1 MKPQPQRLLAAAA
14 LLAACSALQAAELG
28 DAAPALKISEWVKG
42 KEQKLADGKGR
53 QYFVVEFW
61 ATWCP
66 PCRVS
71 IPHLTDMQ
79 KKFKENVTFIG
90 VSGEEPATVKPFVTK
105 MGAQMDYVVALDK
118 DNGTSKGYM
127 EAFGVEGIPHAFIVD
142 KAGIIAWHGHP
153 MAGLDKA
160 LEQMLAGKYD
170 IAAARRAQ
178 LAAKLINQYA
188 QFVVTGREADRAA
201 KLGEQIVRDAGNDA
215 QLMNEFAWFI
225 LTEEGVKNRN
235 LALAMRAAK
244 AAFDACDGKDPAI
257 VDTYAR
263 ALFDT
268 GKKADAIKFQKQAIA
283 MCKDA
288 TLKPELEKTLREYE
302 EKSK

>member
-1 MKPQPQRLLAAAA
+1 MKHLIIALVSAIA
-14 LLAACSALQAAELG
+14 LLAPHATATAADLG
-28 DAAPALKISEWVKG
+28 DAAPALKISEWIKG
-42 KEQKLADGKGR
+42 KEQKLADGKGK

-79 KKFKENVTFIG
+79 KKFKDNVTFIG
-90 VSGEEPATVKPFVTK
+90 VSNEESATVKPFVTK
-105 MGAQMDYVVALDK
+105 MAAQMDYVVALDK
-118 DNGTSKGYM
+118 DGGTSKGFM
-127 EAFGVEGIPHAFIVD
+127 EAFGIEGIPHAFIVD
-142 KAGIIAWHGHP
+142 KAGVIAWHGHP

-160 LEQMLAGKYD
+160 LDRMLAGKYD
-170 IAAARRAQ
+170 IATEKKSQQAG
-178 LAAKLINQYA
+178 KLLSQYA
-188 QFVVTGREADRAA
+188 QLVVAGRDAEKAA
-201 KLGEQIVRDAGNDA
+201 KLGEQIVKDAGSNP

-225 LTEEGVKNRN
+225 LTEEKVKNRD

-244 AAFDACDGKDPAI
+244 AAFDACEGKDAAI

-268 GKKADAIKFQKQAIA
+268 GKKADAIKFQKQAIEL
-283 MCKDA
+283 CKDA
-288 TLKPELEKTLREYE
+288 KMKAELVETLKGYE
-302 EKSK
+302 EKAK